1 MILRRRPGSAQCT
14 PVGLKAGSSSTM
26 SPVCHNETGI
36 LLRIYHMHLE
46 AQPVLLSKHMNIN
59 SLQCNQKDS

>member
-1 MILRRRPGSAQCT
+1 MRPRC
-14 PVGLKAGSSSTM
+14 PKAGPSSTM

-36 LLRIYHMHLE
+36 LLQIYHMNLE

>member
-1 MILRRRPGSAQCT
+1 MRPKC
-14 PVGLKAGSSSTM
+14 PKAGYSSTV
-26 SPVCHNETGI
+26 SHVCHIETGV
-36 LLRIYHMHLE
+36 LLHIYHMNLE

>member
-1 MILRRRPGSAQCT
+1 MRPKC
-14 PVGLKAGSSSTM
+14 PKAGYSSTV
-26 SPVCHNETGI
+26 SHVCHIETGV
-36 LLRIYHMHLE
+36 LLHIYHINLE